1 MAPVHVHVVKV
12 LFRQLGKL
20 ELLVQADVTISE
32 QQILQEGVMSTAE
45 DGCTV
50 ECHTLRKWTNKNENF
65 KTTPRHGRCQKCFIS
80 HPSFIAFFSLL

>member
-1 MAPVHVHVVKV
+1 MAPVHVHIFKV

-50 ECHTLRKWTNKNENF
+50 ERDTLRKCT
-65 KTTPRHGRCQKCFIS
+65 
-80 HPSFIAFFSLL
+80 